1 MWRPHNQRAFA
12 WIVCLVSGL
21 LYGFHM
27 AVAAMPSMLVASLMT
42 TFKLDA
48 AHVGLLDASYFY
60 AYAIAQLF
68 IGGVIDRFGPRRVLS
83 LGALVCAAGTIG
95 FAFSTTIEL
104 ASIARVV
111 SGLGSA
117 CALGASLKLGAWW
130 LPPRR
135 LGIFAGIVAATG
147 AFGAISNLA
156 LVPSLVE
163 TVGWRRTS
171 MAVGAGGFVIAA
183 LLWAAVRDAPE
194 GHDAPTSAAFRQRH
208 PLWTNLWALARRGG
222 FWLNALAGACFFLP
236 VSLLANFWGVKF
248 LEQGHGFSE
257 RHAAE
262 AVALIFVGNA
272 LGGPFIGWISDRLGR
287 RRSPML
293 ISMSITF
300 VVVLA
305 LVFFQGPT
313 STLYA
318 MLFIVGVM
326 MGAEA
331 LLFVIAREVSPPG
344 TVATGVAVTNAI
356 IALGGAIFVPVVGAV
371 LDATWAGTMSEG
383 TRVYVLASFQ
393 RGFLVM
399 PAALLVAFVLMCFVP
414 KTNARPTQG

>member
-1 MWRPHNQRAFA
+1 MWQPHNQQATA
-12 WIVCLVSGL
+12 WVVCLVSGL

-27 AVAAMPSMLVASLMT
+27 AVAAMPSMLVESLMT
-42 TFKLDA
+42 AFKLDA
-48 AHVGLLDASYFY
+48 AHVGLLDAAYFY
-60 AYAIAQLF
+60 AYAFAQLF

-83 LGALVCAAGTIG
+83 LGALLCAIGTIA
-95 FAFSTTIEL
+95 FAFSTVIQL
-104 ASIARVV
+104 AAAARIT
-111 SGLGSA
+111 SGLGAA

-135 LGIFAGIVAATG
+135 LGVFAGIVAAIG
-147 AFGAISNLA
+147 AIGAISNLA
-156 LVPSLVE
+156 LVPELVG
-163 TVGWRRTS
+163 TIGWRNTAV
-171 MAVGAGGFVIAA
+171 AVGAGGFVIAA
-183 LLWAAVRDAPE
+183 ILWAIVRDAPE
-194 GHDAPTSAAFRQRH
+194 GRDAPTSVAFRQRH

-248 LEQGHGFSE
+248 LEQGHGFTE
-257 RHAAE
+257 GHAAV
-262 AVALIFVGNA
+262 AIALIFVGNA

-300 VVVLA
+300 VVMLA
-305 LVFFQGPT
+305 VIFFQGPHA
-313 STLYA
+313 TLYA

-344 TVATGVAVTNAI
+344 TVATGVAVTNAV
-356 IALGGAIFVPVVGAV
+356 IALGGAVFVPLVGAI
-371 LDATWAGTMSEG
+371 LDATWSGTMSDG

-399 PAALLVAFVLMCFVP
+399 PAAGIVAFVLMCFVP
-414 KTNARPTQG
+414 KTHARPTRG